1 MLKTKLNNLLLEYT
15 KEKITPQKDE
25 WSFVSDKYE
34 ELLSLLENKN
44 CFQSGSCARFTSI
57 KPINDLDVV
66 WIISDEIKK
75 AINSDTLDLQNV
87 LEDLAK
93 KIEEEYKK
101 IGVKTIIK
109 PQTHSVGIYFSD
121 NESEF
126 SIDIVPAKNT
136 GQKNE
141 FGDYILEVPE
151 ILFYSKKNRT
161 KIYKS
166 KKKVDWRKSDPK
178 GYKEEIKKLHEKND
192 NLRKVIR
199 FLKKWRW
206 NCKKNYPNF
215 PIKSFHLE
223 LIVKDIFETNNNIT
237 FLEAIE
243 EFHKDIMEYFKA
255 PYFLDR
261 ADDNV
266 YVDDYVKDIN
276 IFDKNEIHEL
286 SKLFLNRLS
295 SLEKIDNNNIDSDI
309 ELLLSARDD
318 EEKFI
323 HDEEFSYTVAINEDI
338 NFQINGKVSLG
349 KRTKKD
355 TISNYPLRQNNCTV
369 KIGKSIEFYI
379 SEDVNMNNCDYY
391 WKVKNRGEN
400 NFQDGIRVPR
410 GEITLNQTYQNPEQT
425 AYNGVHFVECFVI
438 NNGKCIAYDRVYV
451 NIQKN

>member
-166 KKKVDWRKSDPK
+166 KKKVD
-178 GYKEEIKKLHEKND
+178 ND
-192 NLRKVIR
+192 FIDNQMKRHGL
-199 FLKKWRW
+199 
-206 NCKKNYPNF
+206 YPNN
-215 PIKSFHLE
+215 
-223 LIVKDIFETNNNIT
+223 LI
-237 FLEAIE
+237 
-243 EFHKDIMEYFKA
+243 
-255 PYFLDR
+255 R
-261 ADDNV
+261 
-266 YVDDYVKDIN
+266 
-276 IFDKNEIHEL
+276 
-286 SKLFLNRLS
+286 
-295 SLEKIDNNNIDSDI
+295 SL
-309 ELLLSARDD
+309 
-318 EEKFI
+318 
-323 HDEEFSYTVAINEDI
+323 
-338 NFQINGKVSLG
+338 
-349 KRTKKD
+349 
-355 TISNYPLRQNNCTV
+355 
-369 KIGKSIEFYI
+369 
-379 SEDVNMNNCDYY
+379 
-391 WKVKNRGEN
+391 
-400 NFQDGIRVPR
+400 
-410 GEITLNQTYQNPEQT
+410 
-425 AYNGVHFVECFVI
+425 
-438 NNGKCIAYDRVYV
+438 
-451 NIQKN
+451 